1 MDLVRTFMDT
11 SSLESTKRS
20 YEVSNCISESLSNLE
35 QSKHATALRQNV
47 FPVGGKTHS
56 ESKLMLQ
63 VGPKYPSYFQMSCP

>member
-1 MDLVRTFMDT
+1 MDLVRTFMGT

-20 YEVSNCISESLSNLE
+20 YEVSNWILLECLSNLE
-35 QSKHATALRQNV
+35 QSIHATALRQNV

-63 VGPKYPSYFQMSCP
+63 VGRSQMSCP